1 MRSHHLTHLLGILL
15 LAASPALA
23 DSPLTIQPVGDESP
37 EGFSRVFSKQVDVF
51 GIPVFATSRTPDNK
65 VLHAAGVLAQYL
77 DNDADGTVDNRQVL
91 EMMKKNKA
99 GMVMTATE
107 RSFERLDVHRFIPER
122 IWDSMILQGLY
133 GEETIPGGIESGK
146 GDASLEEVLHLV
158 TQAGYASAYP
168 QSLGE
173 RPGTELALAMDKAR
187 GGHFRRVPTR
197 YPRGAWYTYDDRSCD
212 YRCQVTEYIYW
223 GLTSLLGGQQYP
235 GRLENIQHEW
245 RLNTA
250 EKVRRGDPALYRIL
264 SDAKYKFP
272 TRLPDGK
279 YVPRSSN

>member
-1 MRSHHLTHLLGILL
+1 MRHHPLTCLLGILL
-15 LAASPALA
+15 LAASPAPA
-23 DSPLTIQPVGDESP
+23 DSPLAIQPVGNESP
-37 EGFSRVFSKQVDVF
+37 EGFSHVFSKRVDVF
-51 GIPVFATSRTPDNK
+51 GIPVFATSRTPDSK

-77 DNDADGTVDNRQVL
+77 DNDADGTVDNRRVL

-107 RSFERLDVHRFIPER
+107 RSFEQLDVHRFIPER

-168 QSLGE
+168 QALGE

-187 GGHFRRVPTR
+187 GGHFRRVPAR

-235 GRLENIQHEW
+235 GRLEDIQHEW